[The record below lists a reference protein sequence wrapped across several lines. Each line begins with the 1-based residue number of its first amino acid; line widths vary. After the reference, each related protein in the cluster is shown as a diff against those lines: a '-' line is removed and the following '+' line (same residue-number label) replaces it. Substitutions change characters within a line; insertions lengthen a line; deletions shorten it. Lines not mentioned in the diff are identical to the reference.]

1 MLTVERLSGVFCYLY
16 YACMLTV
23 DRWLDTEDVFCQNLM
38 VVLSLQK
45 VLQCLKTVAMPA
57 VAMYDILSAGCGD
70 CQA

>member
-1 MLTVERLSGVFCYLY
+1 
-16 YACMLTV
+16 MLTV